1 MSTAARR
8 FTSWCVFFVPILLSA
23 GCLKPTEPSPAQ
35 SREGIWQSTILGR
48 SIENRP
54 IELLTAGS
62 GSDVVL
68 IMATIHGNEWAGTPI
83 VNRLA
88 EYIATNPAML
98 EGRRV
103 LLMPI
108 ANPDGYAKKI
118 RHNVRGVDLNRNFP
132 ADNYQTSDRH
142 GDAALS
148 EPESRALHE
157 LLLQHRPARIV
168 SIHQPLVCI
177 DYDGP
182 AEALAH
188 AMGRYSELPVK
199 KLGGRPGSLGSF
211 AGETLRIPIIT
222 LELPPNEEKLGRD
235 LLWRRHGRMMLAAI
249 TFPQTPP
256 ETGD

>member
-1 MSTAARR
+1 M
-8 FTSWCVFFVPILLSA
+8 SA

-35 SREGIWQSTILGR
+35 PREGIWQSSVLGH
-48 SIENRP
+48 SVENRP

-62 GSDVVL
+62 GPDVVL

-88 EYIATNPAML
+88 EYIAGNSAML

-103 LLMPI
+103 LLLPV

-142 GDAALS
+142 GDSALS

-157 LLLQHRPARIV
+157 LLLKHRPARIV

-182 AEALAH
+182 AEGLAR

-211 AGETLRIPIIT
+211 AGESLGIPIIT
-222 LELPPNEEKLGRD
+222 LELPPNEERLSPD
-235 LLWRRHGRMMLAAI
+235 ALWARHGRMLMAAV
-249 TFPQTPP
+249 TFPKEPP
-256 ETGD
+256 MRYPCDGNRVLKPKELD